1 VVEQKKVVYM
11 VHIIGNHNSVF
22 NSYIAEIRDEVIQK
36 DSLRFRRNIER
47 LGEIISYEMS
57 KTFEYETR
65 EVTTSL
71 GIANVS
77 MMKDQPVIASILR
90 AGLPLHQGILNYFD
104 KAENAFIS
112 AYRRHH
118 KNGTFDI
125 HLEYLAS
132 PDLTGKELILCDPML
147 ATGSSI
153 VMTYKALLARGIPKH
168 THIVT
173 LIASA
178 DGLEYAKKNFPENVT
193 IWCGAVDEE
202 LTAKSY
208 IVPGLGDAGDLAYG
222 TKI

>member
-1 VVEQKKVVYM
+1 M
-11 VHIIGNHNSVF
+11 VHIVGSHNSVF
-22 NSYIAEIRDEVIQK
+22 NQYIAEIRDEVIQK

-47 LGEIISYEMS
+47 MGEIMSYELS
-57 KTFEYETR
+57 KTLTYETR
-65 EVTTSL
+65 EVITSL

-77 MMKDQPVIASILR
+77 MIKEQPVIASILR
-90 AGLPLHQGILNYFD
+90 AGLPLHQGVLNYFD
-104 KAENAFIS
+104 RAENAFIS

-125 HLEYLAS
+125 QLEYLAS
-132 PDLTGKELILCDPML
+132 PDLNAKVLILCDPML

-153 VMTYKALLARGIPKH
+153 VLTYKALLLRGKPRH

-178 DGLEYAKKNFPENVT
+178 EGVEYAKKNLPENVT

-222 TKI
+222 TKM

>member
-1 VVEQKKVVYM
+1 M
-11 VHIIGNHNSVF
+11 VNIIGNHNSVF
-22 NSYIAEIRDEVIQK
+22 NNYIAEIRDENIQK

-57 KTFEYETR
+57 KTFEYEMR

-71 GIANVS
+71 GIASVS
-77 MMKDQPVIASILR
+77 MMKNQPVIASILR
-90 AGLPLHQGILNYFD
+90 AGLPLHQGVLNYFD

-153 VMTYKALLARGIPKH
+153 VLTYKALLSRGIPKH

-178 DGLEYAKKNFPENVT
+178 DGIEYARKNFPENVT

>member
-1 VVEQKKVVYM
+1 M
-11 VHIIGNHNSVF
+11 VNIVGKNNSIF
-22 NSYIAEIRDEVIQK
+22 NQFIAEIRDETIQK
-36 DSLRFRRNIER
+36 DSMRFRRNIER
-47 LGEIISYEMS
+47 MGEITSYEIS
-57 KTFEYETR
+57 KTLTYESR
-65 EVTTSL
+65 EITTSL
-71 GIANVS
+71 GIANVP
-77 MMKDQPVIASILR
+77 MIKEQPVIASILR

-104 KAENAFIS
+104 HAENAFIS

-125 HLEYLAS
+125 QLEYLAS
-132 PDLTGKELILCDPML
+132 PDLNDKVLILCDPML

-153 VMTYKALLARGIPKH
+153 VLTYKALLLRGKPRH

-178 DGLEYAKKNFPENVT
+178 EGLEYAKKNFPENVT

-202 LTAKSY
+202 LTARSY

-222 TKI
+222 KKM

>member
-1 VVEQKKVVYM
+1 M
-11 VHIIGNHNSVF
+11 VHIVGSHNSVF
-22 NSYIAEIRDEVIQK
+22 NQYIAEIRDEVIQK
-36 DSLRFRRNIER
+36 DSLRFRKNIER
-47 LGEIISYEMS
+47 MGEIMSYELS
-57 KTFEYETR
+57 KTLTYETR
-65 EVTTSL
+65 EVITSL

-77 MMKDQPVIASILR
+77 MIKEQPVIASILR
-90 AGLPLHQGILNYFD
+90 AGLPLHQGVLNYFD
-104 KAENAFIS
+104 RAENAFIS
-112 AYRRHH
+112 AYRKHH

-125 HLEYLAS
+125 QLEYLAS
-132 PDLTGKELILCDPML
+132 PDLNDKVLILCDPML

-153 VMTYKALLARGIPKH
+153 VLTYKALLLRGKPRH

-178 DGLEYAKKNFPENVT
+178 EGVEYAKKNLPENVT

-222 TKI
+222 TKM

>member
-1 VVEQKKVVYM
+1 M
-11 VHIIGNHNSVF
+11 VHILGNHNSVF
-22 NSYIAEIRDEVIQK
+22 NQYIAEIRDEIIQK

-47 LGEIISYEMS
+47 MGEIMSYELS
-57 KTFEYETR
+57 KSFTYEMR
-65 EVTTSL
+65 EVITSL

-77 MMKDQPVIASILR
+77 LIKEQPVIASILR
-90 AGLPLHQGILNYFD
+90 AGLPLHQGVLNYFD
-104 KAENAFIS
+104 RAENAFIS
-112 AYRRHH
+112 AYRKHH

-125 HLEYLAS
+125 QLEYLAS
-132 PDLTGKELILCDPML
+132 PDLNDKVLILCDPML

-153 VMTYKALLARGIPKH
+153 VLTYKALLLRGKPRH

-178 DGLEYAKKNFPENVT
+178 EGLAYARKNLPENVT

-222 TKI
+222 KKM

>member
-1 VVEQKKVVYM
+1 M
-11 VHIIGNHNSVF
+11 VHILGNHNSVF
-22 NSYIAEIRDEVIQK
+22 NQYIAEIRDEIIQK

-47 LGEIISYEMS
+47 MGEIMSYELS
-57 KTFEYETR
+57 KSFTYEMR
-65 EVTTSL
+65 EVVTSL

-77 MMKDQPVIASILR
+77 MIKEQPVIASILR
-90 AGLPLHQGILNYFD
+90 AGLPLHQGVLNYFD
-104 KAENAFIS
+104 RAENAFIS

-125 HLEYLAS
+125 QLEYLAS
-132 PDLTGKELILCDPML
+132 PDLNDKVLILCDPML

-153 VMTYKALLARGIPKH
+153 VLTYKALLLRGKPRH

-178 DGLEYAKKNFPENVT
+178 EGVEYARKNLPENVT

-222 TKI
+222 KKM

>member
-1 VVEQKKVVYM
+1 M

-57 KTFEYETR
+57 KTFEYETC

>member
-1 VVEQKKVVYM
+1 M

-90 AGLPLHQGILNYFD
+90 AGLPLHQGVLNYFD

-132 PDLTGKELILCDPML
+132 PDLSGKELILCDPML

-153 VMTYKALLARGIPKH
+153 VMTYKALLSRGTPKH

-178 DGLEYAKKNFPENVT
+178 DGIEYAKKNFPENVT